1 MAGIKAHSRRSLQP
15 TSKRNSTA
23 RLSRITIVAIV
34 FQVSHQIKKDTLAG
48 VLLD

>member
-15 TSKRNSTA
+15 ASERNSTTHLI
-23 RLSRITIVAIV
+23 RESIVAIV